1 MDDEDVIKLLDYQI
15 RNSYGNVFW
24 THKIHEKDADRYN
37 KYDSRL
43 KVAQIILSAVST
55 TGLVSVLL
63 GISDSKGSSPC
74 LIIYFA
80 TVISTIVSAALLVI
94 NSLQKGYSF
103 SILAAQHADAAL
115 KLLNLRED
123 YLSLLYDIKGG
134 LVDVQNIKS
143 RRDDLQKRT
152 VEVYESAPR
161 TTSKGYKKAE
171 TSIRTGEHFFTKESL
186 NQILPP
192 ELREK

>member
-1 MDDEDVIKLLDYQI
+1 MDDGDVIKLLDYQI

-24 THKIHEKDADRYN
+24 THKIHEKDADMYN

-55 TGLVSVLL
+55 TGLISVLL
-63 GISDSKGSSPC
+63 GISNSNASSPC
-74 LIIYFA
+74 WIIYSA

-103 SILAAQHADAAL
+103 SVLAAQHADAAL

-134 LVDVQNIKS
+134 FVDVDKIKS

-161 TTSKGYKKAE
+161 TTAKGYEKAE
-171 TSIRTGEHFFTKESL
+171 ESIKSGEHFYTKESL
-186 NQILPP
+186 NQILPL
-192 ELREK
+192 ELREE

>member
-1 MDDEDVIKLLDYQI
+1 MDDGDVIKLLDYQI

-24 THKIHEKDADRYN
+24 THKIHEKDADMYN

-55 TGLVSVLL
+55 TGLISVLL
-63 GISDSKGSSPC
+63 GISNSNASSPC
-74 LIIYFA
+74 WIIYLA

-103 SILAAQHADAAL
+103 SVLAAQHADAAL

-134 LVDVQNIKS
+134 FVDVDKIKS

-161 TTSKGYKKAE
+161 TTAKGYEKAE
-171 TSIRTGEHFFTKESL
+171 ESIKSGEHFYTKESL

-192 ELREK
+192 ELREE

>member
-1 MDDEDVIKLLDYQI
+1 MDEEVINLLDSQI
-15 RNSYGNVFW
+15 RYSYGNVFW

-43 KVAQIILSAVST
+43 KLAQIILSAIST
-55 TGLVSVLL
+55 TGLVGVLL
-63 GISDSKGSSPC
+63 GISHRNVPSPSW
-74 LIIYFA
+74 IIYLSA
-80 TVISTIVSAALLVI
+80 SISAVVSAALLVI

-103 SILAAQHADAAL
+103 SVLAAQHSDSAL

-134 LVDVQNIKS
+134 LIDIEDIKS

-152 VEVYESAPR
+152 VEAYESAPR
-161 TTSKGYKKAE
+161 TTYKGYKKSE
-171 TSIRTGEHFFTKESL
+171 DSIKIGEHFFTKKSL

-192 ELREK
+192 ELREE

>member
-24 THKIHEKDADRYN
+24 THKIHEKDADRYS

-63 GISDSKGSSPC
+63 GINDSKGSSPC
-74 LIIYFA
+74 LIIYLA

-94 NSLQKGYSF
+94 N
-103 SILAAQHADAAL
+103 
-115 KLLNLRED
+115 
-123 YLSLLYDIKGG
+123 
-134 LVDVQNIKS
+134 
-143 RRDDLQKRT
+143 
-152 VEVYESAPR
+152 
-161 TTSKGYKKAE
+161 
-171 TSIRTGEHFFTKESL
+171 
-186 NQILPP
+186 
-192 ELREK
+192 

>member
-1 MDDEDVIKLLDYQI
+1 MDDEEVIKLLDSQI

-24 THKIHEKDADRYN
+24 THKIHEKDADSYN
-37 KYDSRL
+37 KYDYRL
-43 KVAQIILSAVST
+43 KIWQIVLSAIST
-55 TGLVSVLL
+55 TGLIGVLL
-63 GISDSKGSSPC
+63 GISDSSTSSPSC
-74 LIIYFA
+74 LTYA
-80 TVISTIVSAALLVI
+80 SAVISTLVSAALLVI

-103 SILAAQHADAAL
+103 SVLAAQHADSAL

-134 LVDVQNIKS
+134 LADVQNIKS

-161 TTSKGYKKAE
+161 TTAKGYEKAE
-171 TSIRTGEHFFTKESL
+171 DSIKKGEHFYTKESL
-186 NQILPP
+186 NQILPA

>member
-1 MDDEDVIKLLDYQI
+1 MDEEVINLLDSQI
-15 RNSYGNVFW
+15 RYSYGNVYW

-43 KVAQIILSAVST
+43 KLAQIILSAIST
-55 TGLVSVLL
+55 TGLVGVLL
-63 GISDSKGSSPC
+63 GISHRNVPSPSW
-74 LIIYFA
+74 IIYLSA
-80 TVISTIVSAALLVI
+80 SISAVVSAALLVI

-103 SILAAQHADAAL
+103 SVLAAQHSDSAL

-134 LVDVQNIKS
+134 LIDIEDIKS

-152 VEVYESAPR
+152 VEAYESAPR
-161 TTSKGYKKAE
+161 TTYKGYKKSE
-171 TSIRTGEHFFTKESL
+171 DSIKIGEHFFTKKSL
-186 NQILPP
+186 NQI
-192 ELREK
+192 